1 MKRLSSAR
9 FAEMVEEA
17 TVDCY
22 NDSEKII
29 GWFTMIEDNLAVPFE
44 ATVLGVP
51 VVVERVDLT
60 ANERIVVICV
70 RGQHRQTIP
79 LVDLPRPATLPR
91 GWEWA
96 EAYQLW
102 ERQTGTSQ
110 FRDQ

>member
-1 MKRLSSAR
+1 MTRIAEAR

-22 NDSEKII
+22 NDSEKIT
-29 GWFTMIEDNLAVPFE
+29 GCFTTIDDNLAVPLKV
-44 ATVLGVP
+44 TVLGTP

-60 ANERIVVICV
+60 ADERIVTLCV
-70 RGQHRQTIP
+70 RGPHRQSIP
-79 LVDLPRPATLPR
+79 LVDLPRPASLPD
-91 GWEWA
+91 GWEWV

-110 FRDQ
+110 SCDE

>member
-1 MKRLSSAR
+1 MTRISRTR

-22 NDSEKII
+22 NDSEKIT
-29 GWFTMIEDNLAVPFE
+29 GWFTMIDENLAVPFE
-44 ATVLGVP
+44 GTVLGMP

-60 ANERIVVICV
+60 TDEQIVAICV
-70 RGQHRQTIP
+70 RGPHKQSIP
-79 LVDLPRPATLPR
+79 LVDLPRPAALPN
-91 GWEWA
+91 GWEWV

-102 ERQTGTSQ
+102 DRQTGTSQ